1 MTHLSESTW
10 ALVGLRISQLNGCA
24 VDVYGHSQAAKQAG
38 ETEERLIMI
47 AAWRDAP
54 FFTDAER
61 AALDLAE
68 CITMIANRG
77 GTVVPARVLATAAR
91 HHDLSQLVTLLL
103 TIIAI
108 NLSNRAGTRNPLWSN
123 MNFPQFREFR

>member
-1 MTHLSESTW
+1 VTHLNERTQT
-10 ALVGLRISQLNGCA
+10 LVGLRISQLNGCG
-24 VDVYGHSQAAKQAG
+24 VDVYGHSQAAKHAG

-68 CITMIANRG
+68 WITMIARRG
-77 GTVVPARVLATAAR
+77 GAVVPVSVWAAAAR
-91 HHDLSQLVTLLL
+91 HYDLSQLVALLL
-103 TIIAI
+103 TTIAI

-123 MNFPQFREFR
+123 MNYPHFREMR